1 MVGLV
6 VWSVASYIT
15 HIFKMLGPIFN
26 DSIGFAKGTRGGS
39 REQVLGPILNALM
52 EFRSD
57 VCDKARSH
65 DLGSVLGLC
74 DTSFHDKLLPP
85 LCI

>member
-39 REQVLGPILNALM
+39 CEQVLGPILNALM
-52 EFRSD
+52 EF
-57 VCDKARSH
+57 
-65 DLGSVLGLC
+65 
-74 DTSFHDKLLPP
+74 
-85 LCI
+85 